1 MTHLPDIF
9 AALSDPT
16 RFAIIERLLDE
27 GELPAGAFQ
36 EDFKISAPAISRHLR
51 VLNDAGLVHKRVR
64 KQQRLYS
71 ARPDTFEQIGN
82 WAMSH
87 REFWEGSL
95 KRLEAAL
102 AQEANNDE

>member
-1 MTHLPDIF
+1 
-9 AALSDPT
+9 
-16 RFAIIERLLDE
+16 DE

-36 EDFKISAPAISRHLR
+36 QDFNISAPAISRHLR

-71 ARPDTFEQIGN
+71 ARPETFEEIGN

-87 REFWEGSL
+87 KEFWEGSL

-102 AQEANNDE
+102 ARESEKND